1 MRRYNMEPILEIR
14 NLRKD
19 FKDFQLRNIN
29 LTLERGYIM
38 GFIGPNGAGK
48 TTTIKLMMNLLKKD
62 GGEIRVFGLDHIAH
76 EREIKNRIGFV
87 YDENCFYEELTIMG
101 MKSIIAPMYKAWDDR
116 QFAQYIREFDLP
128 PRKKI
133 KELSKGMKMKF
144 ALAVALSHHAE
155 LLVMDEPT
163 SGLDPLIRSEL
174 LDILSGLIQDEKK
187 AVLFSTHIT
196 SDLDK
201 IADYVA
207 MIHQGEIVLHTTK
220 DEIIERYGLVK
231 GPKEILAEHSGE
243 DFIGIRENRFGFEAL
258 TKDKEAVKKHYGDR
272 IIIEKPSLEDVMLY
286 FTRRDRYVSSHS

>member
-1 MRRYNMEPILEIR
+1 MEPILEIR

-19 FKDFQLRNIN
+19 FKDFHLQNIN

-87 YDENCFYEELTIMG
+87 YDENCFYEELTITE
-101 MKSIIAPMYKAWDDR
+101 MKSFIAPMYKSWDDR
-116 QFAQYIREFDLP
+116 QFTQYIKEFDLP

-133 KELSKGMKMKF
+133 RELSKGMKMKF

-155 LLVMDEPT
+155 LLIMDEPT
-163 SGLDPLIRSEL
+163 SGLDPLVRSEL
-174 LDILSGLIQDEKK
+174 LDILSSLIQDEKK

-201 IADYVA
+201 IADFVT
-207 MIHQGEIVLHTTK
+207 MIHQGEIVLSTTK
-220 DEIIERYGLVK
+220 DEIIEKYGLVK
-231 GPKEILAEHSGE
+231 GPKEILGTHSGE
-243 DFIGIRENRFGFEAL
+243 DFIGIKENQFGFEAL
-258 TKDKEAVKKHYGDR
+258 TEDKEFARKRYGDR

-286 FTRRDRYVSSHS
+286 FTRRDQYVPSHS